1 MITAVIDGVGAFRS
15 HIGSA
20 HGRGISP
27 PQISVSEARLAV
39 NVTHSIVTFIMDKL
53 GVRST

>member
-1 MITAVIDGVGAFRS
+1 M
-15 HIGSA
+15 
-20 HGRGISP
+20 SP